1 MKLKTTLIL
10 FAVFIVLFAFV
21 YFFEIKKK
29 RGEEAGELLVD
40 LASEE
45 VQKIIF
51 KKEGETITFQR
62 DGEDWLIVEPL
73 EAKADKYEVDRIA
86 EDFSRLRIE
95 RVVEEAPDSLDKYG
109 IAQKEMTLYYKN
121 KEQPVKI
128 LIGSENPLDKTYF
141 AKREDELRLVLI
153 PSSLKSLMEKSL
165 FDFRLK
171 DIFRFET
178 DEVRGV
184 NLRAKEILWR
194 AVRRDEEWFLKRPVE
209 ALVQESKINDVL
221 YSLSNLKAK
230 EFVSE
235 DKKEEEVTGYG
246 LDAPEYEIKVEMPL
260 ENKEVTFYL
269 NKKEETVYATTSLSS
284 KIITVED
291 SILTDLEKKPEDLRD
306 KEVVDFYSWEANK
319 VQIKKGD
326 IDWTLTMDKED
337 NWHFESPVKE
347 AADKEKVEGFVRKI
361 EGLEAKEFIDPPLE
375 LKDYGLEAPQAEVTI
390 WIEEDG
396 EKTGRVT
403 VLIGAEDGETKTVVV
418 KNARFDYLFR
428 VDSTFLEEFP
438 KEINDWKKAEE
449 IPPKKEEEKR

>member
-235 DKKEEEVTGYG
+235 DKKDEEVAGYG

-326 IDWTLTMDKED
+326 IDWTLTKDKED

-361 EGLEAKEFIDPPLE
+361 ESLEAKEFIDPPLE
-375 LKDYGLEAPQAEVTI
+375 LKDYGLEAPQAEVKI
-390 WIEEDG
+390 WVEEDE
-396 EKTGRVT
+396 EKTEEFA
-403 VLIGAEDGETKTVVV
+403 VLVGAEDKEAKTVVV

-428 VDSTFLEEFP
+428 VDSAFLEEFP
-438 KEINDWKKAEE
+438 KELEDWK
-449 IPPKKEEEKR
+449 KKEEEIK

>member
-1 MKLKTTLIL
+1 
-10 FAVFIVLFAFV
+10 
-21 YFFEIKKK
+21 
-29 RGEEAGELLVD
+29 
-40 LASEE
+40 
-45 VQKIIF
+45 
-51 KKEGETITFQR
+51 
-62 DGEDWLIVEPL
+62 
-73 EAKADKYEVDRIA
+73 
-86 EDFSRLRIE
+86 
-95 RVVEEAPDSLDKYG
+95 VVEEAPDSLDKYG

-326 IDWTLTMDKED
+326 IDWTLTKDKED

-418 KNARFDYLFR
+418 KNARFDYLYR